1 MGLIVLLLL
10 VTASQDPEELVLL
23 SLSAA
28 RAGDGAEV
36 RTLLAA
42 GADVNG
48 TDPDGRTALM
58 VAAGRNDQ
66 ALVELLLE
74 AGADAGQGMSRPLL
88 NLVG

>member
-42 GADVNG
+42 GP
-48 TDPDGRTALM
+48 TSTAPTPTG
-58 VAAGRNDQ
+58 VPR
-66 ALVELLLE
+66 
-74 AGADAGQGMSRPLL
+74 
-88 NLVG
+88 